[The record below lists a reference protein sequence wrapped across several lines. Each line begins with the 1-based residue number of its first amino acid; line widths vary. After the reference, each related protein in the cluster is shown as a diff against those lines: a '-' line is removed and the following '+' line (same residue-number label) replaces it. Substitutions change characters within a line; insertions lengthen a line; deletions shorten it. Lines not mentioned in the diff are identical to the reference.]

1 MDLHWSLDYI
11 PDTEILEENIFGI
24 LKMVDN
30 LDNMTLDSFDK
41 LWFTDEE
48 WVVILDNEVMGRH
61 YI

>member
-30 LDNMTLDSFDK
+30 LDYMRLDSFDK
-41 LWFTDEE
+41 LWFTDIMGL
-48 WVVILDNEVMGRH
+48 VVILYNEVMGRSF
-61 YI
+61 